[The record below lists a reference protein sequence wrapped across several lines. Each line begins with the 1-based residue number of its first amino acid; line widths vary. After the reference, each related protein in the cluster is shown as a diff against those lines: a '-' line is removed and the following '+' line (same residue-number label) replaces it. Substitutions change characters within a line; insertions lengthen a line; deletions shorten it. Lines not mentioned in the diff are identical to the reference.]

1 MLISG
6 TLTTLIPTADTYMKA
21 RKRFAKS
28 GLPKTIFGLVESVI
42 GFSSSAEDVD
52 VIAADGDVAF
62 AAISD
67 AAAS

>member
-1 MLISG
+1 
-6 TLTTLIPTADTYMKA
+6 MKA

-42 GFSSSAEDVD
+42 GFSSSAEDVE